1 MSLVKITKSNHLVEA
16 SYSLTLQEQRL
27 ILSCLAK
34 VDSRNEAPKEI
45 TLSAQEYAD
54 TMRLDAKNA
63 YRELRKAA
71 DKLYSR
77 NIVLKNEEK
86 TEEFRWI
93 QRKLTYAKGA
103 AKITLVWSD
112 EVLRYISQL
121 KRRFTTYRLADVA
134 RLNTSYAIR
143 LYELLIQFNST
154 KQRSITVKD
163 FRSYLILTD
172 KYPLFRELNRR
183 VIKPALKEINAHSN
197 LDVSC
202 YTEKQGK
209 NIVALIF
216 DFEEKRQSQFEFND

>member
-34 VDSRNEAPKEI
+34 IDSRHEAPKEV

-54 TMRLDAKNA
+54 TMGLDVKNS
-63 YRELRKAA
+63 YRELKKAA

-77 NIVLKNEEK
+77 NIVLKNDEK
-86 TEEFRWI
+86 IEEFRWI

-121 KRRFTTYRLADVA
+121 KRRFTSYRLADVA

-143 LYELLIQFNST
+143 LYELLMQFNST

-163 FRSYLILTD
+163 FRSYLLLTE

-183 VIKPALKEINAHSN
+183 VIKPALKEINAYSN

-209 NIVALIF
+209 TIVALIF
-216 DFEEKRQSQFEFND
+216 DFQEKKQAQFAFND